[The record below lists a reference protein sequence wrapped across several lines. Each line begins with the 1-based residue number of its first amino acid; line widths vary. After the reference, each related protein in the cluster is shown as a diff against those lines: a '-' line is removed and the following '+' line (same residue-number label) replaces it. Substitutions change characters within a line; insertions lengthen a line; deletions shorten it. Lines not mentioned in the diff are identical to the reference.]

1 MTPVADGQSLFGAA
15 LLAAVAGDVTGRQE
29 ESETVVATLDAGR
42 HLVLEGPPGTGKS
55 TLLRSLAHHAGVSF
69 EFVEGNAELT
79 PARIVGYHDPSRVL
93 AEGYT
98 ADAFVAG
105 PLVRAMQAGALFY
118 VEEIN
123 RVPEETL
130 NVLITVMSEGELHVP
145 RLGRVGAAP
154 SFRLVAAMNPYDSV
168 GTSRISSAISDR
180 VCRIFLGYQT
190 EAEEAAIV
198 ARRTGVAEPALLD
211 AVVALVRAT
220 RKHPQVR
227 IGSSVRGAI
236 DLVLIAA
243 SLARLGSKPIGAAD
257 VTRRAT
263 MTALSGRIRVD
274 EAADRTPEEILGDLW
289 LLYLAGE
296 APAAEGSVAVPGR
309 SNGAVRDAGPSPGK
323 ATAPPARPTDNLPG
337 PVTRS

>member
-1 MTPVADGQSLFGAA
+1 MTGPFGPA
-15 LLAAVAGDVTGRQE
+15 LLGLVASDVTGRQE
-29 ESETVVATLDAGR
+29 ECEAVVATLDAGR

-55 TLLRSLAHHAGVSF
+55 TLLRSLAHHCGVPF
-69 EFVEGNAELT
+69 VFVEGNAELT

-105 PLVRAMQAGALFY
+105 PLVHALTEGALFY

-130 NVLITVMSEGELHVP
+130 NTLITVMSEGELHVP
-145 RLGRVGAAP
+145 RLGRIGAADT
-154 SFRLVAAMNPYDSV
+154 FRLIAAMNPYDSV

-180 VCRIFLGYQT
+180 VCRVHVDYQSDD
-190 EAEEAAIV
+190 EEVEIV
-198 ARRTGVAEPALLD
+198 ARRTDVENPPLLR

-220 RKHPQVR
+220 RKHPQIR

-236 DLVLIAA
+236 DLILVAK
-243 SLARLGSKPIGAAD
+243 SLAGLTGRPIGHPD
-257 VTRRAT
+257 VTKRAM

-274 EAADRTPEEILGDLW
+274 EATDRTPEEILAELW
-289 LLYLAGE
+289 LLHLGGELGGGATAGLA
-296 APAAEGSVAVPGR
+296 APPRE
-309 SNGAVRDAGPSPGK
+309 NGAVREGQRPPGK
-323 ATAPPARPTDNLPG
+323 ATAPQG
-337 PVTRS
+337 PSVRR